1 MGYNFDVTKMP
12 SDMQVLFY
20 QAAVK
25 GGDKTKI
32 DDEMEYSLF
41 LSRARNLMK
50 SGKASFSKDVFEDIF
65 SIKIYQNVT
74 KPTEKDVFRIIKQIS
89 ENEPDVK
96 IEKIDTDLYRYTIT
110 IGNLKKLDYVQHIGT
125 VRMKEDSCYTNGQ
138 TYTFYRNGSME
149 VSDSF
154 NGKNTL
160 YDINN
165 NII

>member
-1 MGYNFDVTKMP
+1 MSGLEVEAIEELKPQFTDI
-12 SDMQVLFY
+12 
-20 QAAVK
+20 
-25 GGDKTKI
+25 KT
-32 DDEMEYSLF
+32 
-41 LSRARNLMK
+41 
-50 SGKASFSKDVFEDIF
+50 
-65 SIKIYQNVT
+65 
-74 KPTEKDVFRIIKQIS
+74 
-89 ENEPDVK
+89 VK